1 MAVITINYY
10 HTKSTNGLFYY
21 GLDYLAENRDLVR
34 VVLVRP
40 YFNFPF
46 HECYPNIQVI
56 SCSLGRY
63 ILEVLRARLCRD
75 LLYTPTSHPMP
86 FFNRQWIVLHDAYP
100 FEVGPKSRLKRF
112 LLKWSLAMSRCRV
125 AYINRSEAQPF
136 VASLG
141 VGAGRMVFAPNLF
154 PEPARRASSV
164 SSKNGVTVVGLFG
177 TDSAKKN
184 YDRLFSVVRATELSS
199 RLAFRLYGH
208 DTLHFRDIQ
217 RRFPDIQVELVKSDD
232 VSIDEFMCGVDVLAS
247 ASEQEGFGRPFAS
260 ALLAGLPVEL
270 LDRPVFRE
278 FFTGGARFHPNIEAL
293 VQSLPRLP
301 GIRMRKI
308 SFTAPVEVLEAYARA
323 NEEIRRLGS
332 IALR

>member
-1 MAVITINYY
+1 MIVANYY
-10 HTKSTNGLFYY
+10 HINETNGLFYY
-21 GLDYLAENRDLVR
+21 GLDYLRSNIDLLR
-34 VVLVRP
+34 IVLVRP
-40 YFNFPF
+40 ELEQRVRDALPSAD
-46 HECYPNIQVI
+46 VI
-56 SCSLGRY
+56 SCSAARY
-63 ILEVLRARLCRD
+63 LLEVVRAHLRGD
-75 LLYTPTSHPMP
+75 LLYTPTSHPLP
-86 FFNRQWIVLHDAYP
+86 LLDRQWIVLHDAYP

-125 AYINRSEAQPF
+125 AYINRSVAQPF

-141 VGAGRMVFAPNLF
+141 VDAGRMVFAPNRF
-154 PEPARRASSV
+154 PEASSHVSSV
-164 SSKNGVTVVGLFG
+164 SSPNGVTTVGLFG

-199 RLAFRLYGH
+199 RLIFRVYGH
-208 DTLHFRDIQ
+208 DTAYFRDIQ
-217 RRFPDIQVELVKSDD
+217 GQFPDIQIELVRSDD
-232 VSIDEFMCGVDVLAS
+232 ESIDAFMCGVDVLAS

-278 FFTGGARFHPNIEAL
+278 FFTGGARFHPNIDAL

-301 GIRMRKI
+301 GIHMSKI

-323 NEEIRRLGS
+323 NDEIRRLGS